1 MLTIVLFYLNKYRI
15 KQNQLYPQES
25 LHAKKLY
32 AKFKKHFIITETLS
46 LDFTKYGEQIGE
58 GSIVIICWVVMMS
71 PLSFS
76 NVLQYFT
83 HVQMAQINTDTDF
96 TPLVD

>member
-15 KQNQLYPQES
+15 KQNQLYSQES

-32 AKFKKHFIITETLS
+32 AKFKMHFIITETLS
-46 LDFTKYGEQIGE
+46 LDFTKCGEQIGE

-83 HVQMAQINTDTDF
+83 HVQMVQINTDTDF